1 MNRVL
6 PMSLFVAV
14 ALGAA
19 VAAEPAT
26 TSAAAP
32 VTVMLAPGKV
42 LLDDPLNAPLATE
55 WKAAKG
61 KWEAVDG
68 AVRGAELPA
77 DMHGAVARRPVPMT
91 DAVIAFSFKLDGAK
105 VISLSLNGTKGHVGR
120 VRITPAGVTVQK
132 DDQDGKNGP
141 DKGAMLDTAK
151 VTIKPGEWH
160 ALVVELRG
168 PDILATLDGKHTAFG
183 THEALDK
190 PKANLGLT
198 VAGTSASFK
207 GLTVRDAAGPA
218 KDWDATRAKLLAARK
233 K

>member
-6 PMSLFVAV
+6 LMPLFAAV
-14 ALGAA
+14 ALGAV

-26 TSAAAP
+26 TPAP
-32 VTVMLAPGKV
+32 VPATVMLTPGKV
-42 LLDDPLNAPLATE
+42 LLNDPLNAPLAKE
-55 WKAAKG
+55 WKSAKG

-68 AVRGAELPA
+68 AVRGAEIPA
-77 DMHGAVARRPVPMT
+77 DMHGAVTRRQLPMT
-91 DAVIAFSFKLDGAK
+91 DAVIAFSFKLDGTKA
-105 VISLSLNGTKGHVGR
+105 ISLSLNGAKGHVSR

-151 VTIKPGEWH
+151 VAIKPGEWH
-160 ALVVELRG
+160 TMVVELQG

-183 THEALDK
+183 THEAIDK
-190 PKANLGLT
+190 PKTNLGLT
-198 VAGTSASFK
+198 VAGSSASFK
-207 GLTVRDAAGPA
+207 DLSVRDATGPA
-218 KDWDATRAKLLAARK
+218 KGWDATRAKLVAARK